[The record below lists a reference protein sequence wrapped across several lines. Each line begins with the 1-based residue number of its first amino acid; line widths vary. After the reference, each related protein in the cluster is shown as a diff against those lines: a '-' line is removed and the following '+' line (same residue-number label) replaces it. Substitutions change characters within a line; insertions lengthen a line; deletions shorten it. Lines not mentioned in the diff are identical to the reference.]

1 MRLRAAEVSVWGPP
15 TAALLAYAAAHG
27 FTVFRALSLFA
38 GGLGRESW
46 HAEGGMLVV
55 AGLAAALVY
64 DNALIASGR
73 FLKQASWKHARKCPS
88 AFGYRSLDGNLCICI
103 TSHRDPSSDYLM
115 GGGAER
121 IACAC

>member
-1 MRLRAAEVSVWGPP
+1 MWGPS

-27 FTVFRALSLFA
+27 FTVFRALSLFTS
-38 GGLGRESW
+38 GLGRESW

-73 FLKQASWKHARKCPS
+73 FLKQARAGGPS
-88 AFGYRSLDGNLCICI
+88 QGVGFRVWGVRVG
-103 TSHRDPSSDYLM
+103 
-115 GGGAER
+115 
-121 IACAC
+121 